1 MKSRRPRPPRMARGH
16 RIRIN
21 GDITAPRVTVI
32 GSDGTALG
40 EIPTAEALL
49 LAREQG
55 LDLVEVN
62 PVADPPVCKI
72 FDFHKWKYEMA
83 KARVREGR
91 KEPEFEI
98 RDNQIKEKE

>member
-1 MKSRRPRPPRMARGH
+1 MARGYK
-16 RIRIN
+16 IRRN
-21 GDITAPRVTVI
+21 GDITAPRVSVI
-32 GSDGTALG
+32 GADGTALG
-40 EIPTAEALL
+40 EMPTTEALL
-49 LAREQG
+49 LARGQR

-72 FDFHKWKYEMA
+72 MDFGKYKYETA

-91 KEPEFEI
+91 EEPEFEI

>member
-1 MKSRRPRPPRMARGH
+1 MARGH
-16 RIRIN
+16 KIRMN
-21 GDITAPRVTVI
+21 GDITAPREVVI

-40 EIPTAEALL
+40 EMPTAEAPL
-49 LAREQG
+49 LACEQG

-62 PVADPPVCKI
+62 PAADPPVCKI
-72 FDFHKWKYEMA
+72 FDFHKWKYETA

-98 RDNQIKEKE
+98 RDDQIKERE